1 MNKIM
6 TFLGIILMPLSVWTM
21 TPIMDSDLSD
31 VNSPTSLTINPDQ
44 IVDIKNFTRAW
55 GDYDVISK
63 FLLNSINITRY
74 FDIQL
79 NEYSD
84 VAIETGTL
92 AKHLP
97 FSFVSWGSNNSTN
110 TDVQIFMI
118 DPITGKNYTTIN
130 TNVNAYDHYHII
142 SDLLERMYHNLTYSK
157 GYTSSPNSPIYV
169 NLKSGMR
176 DYYTGP
182 TSFSIPNNSWMDVNV
197 H

>member
-63 FLLNSINITRY
+63 FLLNSIIIRKY

-79 NEYSD
+79 DEYSGS
-84 VAIETGTL
+84 AIETDTI
-92 AKHLP
+92 AKHIP
-97 FSFVSWGSNNSTN
+97 FSFDSRSNNM
-110 TDVQIFMI
+110 DAQIFMI
-118 DPITGKNYTTIN
+118 DPITGKNYTTIDA
-130 TNVNAYDHYHII
+130 NADAYNRNYMNSDYLDKMEHY
-142 SDLLERMYHNLTYSK
+142 LTYHR
-157 GYTSSPNSPIYV
+157 GYTSSPNSPIYIK
-169 NLKSGMR
+169 LESGMR

-182 TSFSIPNNSWMDVNV
+182 TEFSVPKNSWMDIKV